1 MAPSD
6 PRLAGA
12 PRSVQRMLADSKII
26 DATWTEAR
34 DLGPKAAQRMLA
46 QARGALPA
54 PPRALP
60 PPRS

>member
-12 PRSVQRMLADSKII
+12 PRSVQRMLAEPKII

-34 DLGPKAAQRMLA
+34 DLGPKAAQRLLA
-46 QARGALPA
+46 DARAQGK
-54 PPRALP
+54 LP